1 MTSQRLLSTAEV
13 ADMLQIP
20 VASLHT
26 QRYRGEHPGVLGFRV
41 GRHVRFDPQDLE
53 RWLEQQKRSGP
64 ESVDQQNHPSSRP
77 VADSGAKPRQEKYPS
92 KVSDG
97 PS

>member
-1 MTSQRLLSTAEV
+1 MTSERLLSTAEV

-41 GRHVRFDPQDLE
+41 GRHVRFDPADLNS
-53 RWLEQQKRSGP
+53 WLEQQKGKGPKPVYQRNRSTSQAASETTA
-64 ESVDQQNHPSSRP
+64 ESQLDDHDAGKGSN
-77 VADSGAKPRQEKYPS
+77 AG
-92 KVSDG
+92 
-97 PS
+97 